1 MSKITVSK
9 EQPMIKIIWQKEDFN
24 NLSERL
30 KNEYDVELIT
40 DPTEISHHH
49 VGIMIEEKD
58 YERIAPILKSISK
71 EHKTVFFETKQGWV
85 QQNVL
90 DISHIESFGDE
101 IYLHT
106 QFHQT
111 RVIAM
116 PLYQLESLLK
126 PYDILR
132 ISKSYMVNIRY
143 IVYIRTTLNGKL
155 DLELSTGTH
164 LDVTR
169 SFVKSF
175 KDALGILNKED
186 KK

>member
-1 MSKITVSK
+1 MVSK
-9 EQPMIKIIWQKEDFN
+9 EQFMIKIVWRKEDFN
-24 NLSERL
+24 NLSELL
-30 KNEYDVELIT
+30 KNEYDVDLIT
-40 DPTEISHHH
+40 DPNEISHHH
-49 VGIMIEEKD
+49 VGVMIEDKD
-58 YERIAPILKSISK
+58 YERIAPILKSIS
-71 EHKTVFFETKQGWV
+71 EQEKTVIFETKQGWV
-85 QQNVL
+85 QQNIV
-90 DISHIESFGDE
+90 DISHIESFGDD

-126 PYDILR
+126 PYDIIR

-143 IVYIRTTLNGKL
+143 IVYIRTTLYGKL
-155 DLELSTGTH
+155 DLELSTGVH

-175 KDALGILNKED
+175 KEALGILKKED